1 MTQAIPARID
11 LEEIE
16 RKAREM
22 RAEYTTQMLK
32 AAGAWIVSKF
42 SSSLPASSKTA

>member
-1 MTQAIPARID
+1 MTEMKTSRID

-42 SSSLPASSKTA
+42 SSALPASSKTA